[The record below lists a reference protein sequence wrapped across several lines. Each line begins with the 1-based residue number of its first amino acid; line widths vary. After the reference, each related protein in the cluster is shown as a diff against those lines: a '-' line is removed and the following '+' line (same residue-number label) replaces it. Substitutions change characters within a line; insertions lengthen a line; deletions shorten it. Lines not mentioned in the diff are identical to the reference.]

1 MLNSDAMHF
10 SGFTMLRLLLPF
22 AAGIGSASLFAFS
35 LSGLAFLSLPFLLLL
50 LPGAFF
56 FRYFYRS
63 ATRWIPGMLICLAF
77 FLTGIWQG
85 SLAMRA
91 DIPAH
96 YSKEEGEMAF
106 VRIRDAGTLRKGRT
120 TATVQLI
127 SLIRAD
133 SLFPARGKLRLTVY
147 GDSLPHLMPGQVFL
161 IPARF
166 REIRSRT
173 WAGGFHYQQWLSL
186 QGIRHQAYLQ
196 SEEMLLWKDAGTL
209 HLRHWGRKRQELLRD
224 QFYIMMQDSIKAGL
238 AAAMIIGEKSGL
250 DEGVSDDFR
259 KSGVVHVLCVSGMHT
274 ATVYAAA
281 LFLLHLFVRP
291 HKRKRWME
299 GMPLAAVLLFAL
311 LTGLA
316 PSVTRAAAMLSLYT
330 LSRMMKRKTEGLNIL
345 AGAAFLMLLVR
356 AEWLFSAGFQLS
368 FLAVIAIM
376 RFTNPLMEK
385 FSLRNGRLR
394 KFLGGMAVVSVV
406 AQAGTSGLSLFHFHA
421 FPLWFLPSNL
431 LSLPLATLSI
441 YTGIL
446 SLLFHMLGLNFTALI
461 WFFSFL
467 LEGMQQVTAF
477 FASLPGGYPDY
488 IRFTSLDLC
497 FFYVLLLLLDRI
509 LRPNAPA
516 VLFRVLPL
524 VLLVWSATGLL
535 RKEMQWSGKGCWV
548 RLEEGRAM
556 VVDHTGRLAR
566 LCYLTDSAV
575 ENISPGVLDWARW
588 VGVPQRNITTAEPC
602 LLKAGKADVQ
612 RGYFTE
618 EAFFLYAPEPWQF
631 RPDFSVEQEWV
642 LITGREALQRLPRW
656 LSDYPVDM
664 ILFDASVAYVSRKN
678 AALLEERSVEYV
690 LMKWDPIWRLASSS
704 GEASGRMHPE

>member
-1 MLNSDAMHF
+1 MHF

-22 AAGIGSASLFAFS
+22 AAGIGSASLFSLS
-35 LSGLAFLSLPFLLLL
+35 LSGLAMLSLSSLILL

-56 FRYFYRS
+56 FRYFFRAAS
-63 ATRWIPGMLICLAF
+63 RWIPGLLISLAF
-77 FLTGIWQG
+77 FQVGMWQG

-96 YSKEEGEMAF
+96 FSQEEGELAF
-106 VRIRDAGTLRKGRT
+106 VRIREGGSVGNGRT

-127 SLIRAD
+127 SLLRSD
-133 SLFPARGKLRLTVY
+133 TLFRVRGKLRLTVY

-161 IPARF
+161 LPARF

-173 WAGGFHYQQWLSL
+173 RAGGFNYQQWLAL
-186 QGIRHQAYLQ
+186 QGIHHQAYIHC
-196 SEEMLLWKDAGTL
+196 EEILLWKEAGRL
-209 HLRHWGRKRQELLRD
+209 HLRHWGRKRQEQLRD
-224 QFYIMMQDSIKAGL
+224 QFYVMMQDSIRAGL

-281 LFLLHLFVRP
+281 LFLLHLVVRP
-291 HKRKRWME
+291 HLRKRWME
-299 GMPLAAVLLFAL
+299 AIPLAAVLLFAL

-385 FSLRNGRLR
+385 LSLRNGRFR
-394 KFLGGMAVVSVV
+394 KVLGGMAVVSVV

-446 SLLFHMLGLNFTALI
+446 SLLFHMSGLNFTALI
-461 WFFSFL
+461 WVFSFL
-467 LEGMQQVTAF
+467 LEGMQQVTSF
-477 FASLPGGYPDY
+477 FAALPGGYPEY

-497 FFYVLLLLLDRI
+497 FFYVLLLLLDRF
-509 LRPNAPA
+509 LRPNAP
-516 VLFRVLPL
+516 VILFRLIPL
-524 VLLVWSATGLL
+524 VLLFWSTTGIL
-535 RKEMQWSGKGCWV
+535 RKEMQWSCEGCWV
-548 RLEEGRAM
+548 RLENSRVM
-556 VVDHTGRLAR
+556 VVDQSGRFAR
-566 LCYLTDSAV
+566 LCHLNDTTVKS
-575 ENISPGVLDWARW
+575 IPPGVFEWARW
-588 VGVPQRNITTAEPC
+588 VGVPQRNITAVEPC

-618 EAFFLYAPEPWQF
+618 EAFILYAPQPWQF
-631 RPDFSVEQEWV
+631 RPDFSVEQKWL

-656 LSDYPVDM
+656 LPDYPVDV
-664 ILFDASVAYVSRKN
+664 ILFDASVGYISRKN

-704 GEASGRMHPE
+704 AEKQGMLCRN